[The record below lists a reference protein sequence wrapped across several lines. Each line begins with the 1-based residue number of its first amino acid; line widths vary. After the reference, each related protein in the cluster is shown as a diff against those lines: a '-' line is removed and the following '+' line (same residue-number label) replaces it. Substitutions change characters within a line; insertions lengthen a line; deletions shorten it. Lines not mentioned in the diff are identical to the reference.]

1 MTPIFGSSNLPFL
14 ALIPLGKYYKKGGIF
29 IIPITETE
37 YKALRKMLSIDN
49 FIGMHCHH
57 KKHYMV
63 ASKENI
69 DVLKDYRNSIT
80 VYRKFEK
87 KKKK

>member
-1 MTPIFGSSNLPFL
+1 
-14 ALIPLGKYYKKGGIF
+14 
-29 IIPITETE
+29 
-37 YKALRKMLSIDN
+37 MLSIDN

-80 VYRKFEK
+80 VYRKFERWAILLVRNMR
-87 KKKK
+87 